1 MDKWLLIIGTN
12 CSDPEREKEFN
23 DWYDNTHL
31 PDVLETPGFLGATR
45 YENTEPAEGQ
55 AKFLAL
61 YEIETDDI
69 EGTLKKTDEN
79 LAKKREQ
86 GRFTDLVQMV
96 SRELYRKTSSL
107 YK

>member
-1 MDKWLLIIGTN
+1 MDKWLLLVGTN
-12 CSDPEREKEFN
+12 CSDAEREDEFN

-45 YENTEPAEGQ
+45 YENAEPSDGQ

-69 EGTLKKTDEN
+69 DGFLKLNNEN
-79 LAKKREQ
+79 LAKKREE
-86 GRFTDLVQMV
+86 GRFSELLVIV
-96 SRELYRKTSSL
+96 SRGLYRQTGSL